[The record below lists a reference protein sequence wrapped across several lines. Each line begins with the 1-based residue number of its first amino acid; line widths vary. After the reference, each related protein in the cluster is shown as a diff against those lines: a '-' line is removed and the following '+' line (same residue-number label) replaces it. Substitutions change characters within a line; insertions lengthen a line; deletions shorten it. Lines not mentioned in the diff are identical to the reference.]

1 MCAIVETITGIS
13 RQFLLSI
20 AELHDA
26 SVAQRMSWAA
36 QRDTTRKED
45 LAYCLLGIFGVTM
58 SMIYGEGGDQAFFR
72 LQEQIMRTT
81 RDDSILAW
89 GLSLTEPIPS
99 NATEVT
105 PGTILAAAP
114 SDFVNC
120 RHIISREQ
128 SSTPLHSLDISGG
141 SLRIYLSLLTTSA
154 SETIGL
160 LKCGL
165 EHDTQQVVGIP
176 LRNATSRWSD
186 EYIRPRGFPSV
197 LLPMAA
203 ANASSKLIHIKND
216 RQSKIS
222 TDANRR
228 YWFYGDGFA
237 EINLDLIDVA
247 PRSCWDKER
256 TLIVST
262 IESDGDTTHRTLARF
277 RHKEEGSRDFVI
289 VLEIEEQKS
298 CVEAQCYV
306 MICSRDTLLE
316 ELAENVRYMMQKA
329 FGKRSA
335 SNGMLN
341 LHVTW
346 ESVARQPM
354 YIIRPDAT
362 FYPPEVTVDA
372 TLELQQLDLRLEF
385 ARILE
390 EEGQNDIEQE
400 ELEQMVKERN
410 TRLEQMKKE
419 LEVVE
424 YELKKLTEKKNILV
438 EWRKNGAQE
447 IYRLNERYA
456 EIKERQES
464 VSERRLHA
472 QQRWNEI
479 LHTNCGGDCYESEA
493 MDGRT
498 LLRWAAEHGHEAMV
512 KLLLDTGKAG
522 IDSKDK
528 NYGQT
533 PLSWAAD
540 LESKDKEGRMPL
552 SWAAEKGHE
561 AVVKL
566 LLEKGAELDSK
577 DSRGRTPLS
586 WAAANGHEAVV
597 KLLLEKGAERES
609 KDSYGQ
615 TPLSWAA
622 ENGHEAV
629 VKLLLGKG
637 AELDSKDSSGR
648 TPLWRAAA
656 NGHKAVVK
664 LLLGEGA
671 ELDSK
676 DSRGRTPLWRA
687 AAKGHKAVVK
697 LLLGKGAELD
707 SKDSSG
713 RTPLSWAAAN
723 GHEAVVKLLLEKGA
737 ERESKDDYY
746 GRTPLSWAAANGHE
760 AVVKLL
766 LEKGAERESKD
777 SYGQTPLSWAAANGH
792 EAVVKLLLG
801 KGAELDSKDS
811 SGRTPLS
818 WAAANGHE
826 AVAKLLASIT

>member
-1 MCAIVETITGIS
+1 MRLVNVKTLKLEKFLDDKVPPYAILSHTWKDDEELSFRDIEEGKINKPGISSIKLQRCCKQAEKDGLGYAWIDTCCIDKTDSVELGEAINSMFRWYRKAFICYAYLSDVPGDDNPRNLGSEFRKSRWFKGGWTLQELLAPQSLHFYSSDWRRLGTKGEMCAIVETITRIS

-20 AELHDA
+20 AELRDA

-36 QRDTTRKED
+36 QRVTTRKED

-89 GLSLTEPIPS
+89 SLSLTEPIPS

-154 SETIGL
+154 GETIGL

-186 EYIRPRGFPSV
+186 EYIRPRGLHSV

-316 ELAENVRYMMQKA
+316 ELAENVRYLMQKA

-390 EEGQNDIEQE
+390 EEGQNDIEEE
-400 ELEQMVKERN
+400 ELEQTVKERN
-410 TRLEQMKKE
+410 TLLEQMKRE

-424 YELKKLTEKKNILV
+424 
-438 EWRKNGAQE
+438 
-447 IYRLNERYA
+447 
-456 EIKERQES
+456 
-464 VSERRLHA
+464 
-472 QQRWNEI
+472 
-479 LHTNCGGDCYESEA
+479 
-493 MDGRT
+493 
-498 LLRWAAEHGHEAMV
+498 
-512 KLLLDTGKAG
+512 
-522 IDSKDK
+522 
-528 NYGQT
+528 
-533 PLSWAAD
+533 
-540 LESKDKEGRMPL
+540 
-552 SWAAEKGHE
+552 
-561 AVVKL
+561 
-566 LLEKGAELDSK
+566 
-577 DSRGRTPLS
+577 
-586 WAAANGHEAVV
+586 
-597 KLLLEKGAERES
+597 
-609 KDSYGQ
+609 
-615 TPLSWAA
+615 
-622 ENGHEAV
+622 
-629 VKLLLGKG
+629 
-637 AELDSKDSSGR
+637 
-648 TPLWRAAA
+648 
-656 NGHKAVVK
+656 
-664 LLLGEGA
+664 
-671 ELDSK
+671 
-676 DSRGRTPLWRA
+676 
-687 AAKGHKAVVK
+687 
-697 LLLGKGAELD
+697 
-707 SKDSSG
+707 
-713 RTPLSWAAAN
+713 
-723 GHEAVVKLLLEKGA
+723 
-737 ERESKDDYY
+737 
-746 GRTPLSWAAANGHE
+746 
-760 AVVKLL
+760 
-766 LEKGAERESKD
+766 
-777 SYGQTPLSWAAANGH
+777 
-792 EAVVKLLLG
+792 
-801 KGAELDSKDS
+801 
-811 SGRTPLS
+811 
-818 WAAANGHE
+818 
-826 AVAKLLASIT
+826 